1 MVCQAVTSTRFRALK
16 HENGIAGSTTITVR
30 VIACFRPLQDCQVI
44 KLDFV
49 LMERDFVPEIH
60 FQHSPQ
66 SLINLNDSNNIQ
78 QPVMGSQNTNLMLFP
93 TYTNPHGCIFS
104 MSRTTALPRV
114 HRNKCFQQRSALISP
129 PFPSHKPSDVDG
141 SEKRLLV
148 FDRSRDGTIFMFS
161 FSGIPFPCFN
171 SMNARFGL
179 QGSTETVSDGHGGE
193 VMHEDPE
200 EIDALL
206 YSDSDD
212 DHDDEE
218 ANTCHSPVGA
228 MEKSSSEVTSLM
240 HQAKRRRVDVD
251 EFDSSLMDTAS
262 SAAFHHPDIPI
273 DHSNKEEDGVAE
285 SSSIKGGDHD
295 KNAGD
300 KRHKKASIRETVGI
314 LRRIIPGRKGKD
326 AATILD
332 EAILYLKSLE
342 LKAKSLDVTRQ

>member
-1 MVCQAVTSTRFRALK
+1 
-16 HENGIAGSTTITVR
+16 
-30 VIACFRPLQDCQVI
+30 
-44 KLDFV
+44 
-49 LMERDFVPEIH
+49 MERDFVPEIH

-114 HRNKCFQQRSALISP
+114 LRNKCFQQRSALISP

-171 SMNARFGL
+171 SMNAGFGL

-228 MEKSSSEVTSLM
+228 MEKSSSEVTSSM
-240 HQAKRRRVDVD
+240 HLAKRRRVDVD

-285 SSSIKGGDHD
+285 SSSVKGGDHD

-300 KRHKKASIRETVGI
+300 KQHKKARIRETVGI
-314 LRRIIPGRKGKD
+314 LRRIIPGGKGKD